1 MRQSSIAVNA
11 LYVALFI
18 TTAERGY
25 SAVSAGD
32 NANEFNLLCKLV
44 ALAESTP
51 PHATVKATDDTTA
64 AEIMRLNMTLSDP
77 EWQQMFVKD
86 AATKTMHNSIPPNLS
101 THTEWPEYWSSW
113 SKAAEDVLK
122 NENMKQIE
130 AMKLSALTAEQ
141 RTQATTAVRQI
152 AEETLQIQK
161 RKDQLKNVLATV
173 KKPPQETLKTVVYG
187 SSDKTASTVLHTDAY
202 KNGGTDYSTA
212 CSGTASAI
220 QVKSIAGII
229 ACLCMKADS
238 SDEPQACGT
247 TVKINTNTWTVASP
261 PNAEVVKEPLG
272 FCNRASP
279 PTLNANYIKA
289 IIADLQSAIKIKGNA
304 GILGAS
310 ETGNSCGG
318 KTTDGL
324 CVKVNDWADNGI
336 IKLTKLTWL
345 QPLETLAEELEEQE
359 QAVAEAAALD
369 KRLKNIK
376 QKALKV
382 GANSWHIKEP
392 DTAKQKDGTG
402 QTQHNSAGPT
412 RDRAKA
418 EKECNAAGG
427 DEGACDKLKEKD
439 CVFNKNAKKCE
450 LMCVCA
456 ESDTAHDGAC
466 AHKVGIDTAWN
477 AASVTPSS
485 ATTAWTAIKTAC
497 VPAKKATI
505 GAEAIRHQQHAL
517 AMAIQPGS
525 GSAHYLGA
533 VESGS
538 SCSGAKTAGV
548 CVKYTNYNPAAGKGL
563 EATQWGKKLATL
575 ANKLEQRDKAIQ
587 EATFLLKAIQA
598 EATAA
603 MATAGQTATAEWP
616 TAPSSAAQ
624 TGAQTAGK
632 KGKASDTEEECN
644 AAGEDKTECD
654 QLEKQGCF
662 LTQNPKSVN

>member
-1 MRQSSIAVNA
+1 MQKSSIPLKG

-18 TTAERGY
+18 TSAGRGY

-44 ALAESTP
+44 ALAENTP
-51 PHATVKATDDTTA
+51 PHATAKATDDTTA
-64 AEIMRLNMTLSDP
+64 ADIMRLNMSLSDTK
-77 EWQQMFVKD
+77 WQQMFVKD

-220 QVKSIAGII
+220 QVKSIVGII
-229 ACLCMKADS
+229 ACLCMKAEGTDQK
-238 SDEPQACGT
+238 QACGT
-247 TVKINTNTWTVASP
+247 TVKIDTKTWTVASP
-261 PNAEVVKEPLG
+261 PDAEVVKEPLK
-272 FCNRASP
+272 FCNKATP
-279 PTLNANYIKA
+279 KKLTAAYLNDILEGLSTAVKVSNT
-289 IIADLQSAIKIKGNA
+289 A
-304 GILGAS
+304 GILGAP
-310 ETGNSCGG
+310 ETGSSCTG
-318 KTTDGL
+318 KNNGGL
-324 CVKVNDWADNGI
+324 CVKVDDWADNGK

-369 KRLKNIK
+369 KRLNNIK

-382 GANSWHIKEP
+382 GANSWHIKEA
-392 DTAKQKDGTG
+392 DTAKQKDDAGPT
-402 QTQHNSAGPT
+402 QTNSAGTT

-418 EKECNAAGG
+418 EKECNGAGD
-427 DEGACDKLKEKD
+427 DEGACDKLKGKN

-450 LMCVCA
+450 LKKDVKEKLDK
-456 ESDTAHDGAC
+456 ESQQAVNGKPT
-466 AHKVGIDTAWN
+466 N
-477 AASVTPSS
+477 
-485 ATTAWTAIKTAC
+485 TT
-497 VPAKKATI
+497 
-505 GAEAIRHQQHAL
+505 
-517 AMAIQPGS
+517 
-525 GSAHYLGA
+525 
-533 VESGS
+533 GS
-538 SCSGAKTAGV
+538 SSFV
-548 CVKYTNYNPAAGKGL
+548 IS
-563 EATQWGKKLATL
+563 
-575 ANKLEQRDKAIQ
+575 KAP
-587 EATFLLKAIQA
+587 LLNVNF
-598 EATAA
+598 
-603 MATAGQTATAEWP
+603 
-616 TAPSSAAQ
+616 
-624 TGAQTAGK
+624 
-632 KGKASDTEEECN
+632 ASRMN
-644 AAGEDKTECD
+644 
-654 QLEKQGCF
+654 
-662 LTQNPKSVN
+662 